1 MVHASMIH
9 SSLFIQSQNYAVL
22 TIFCCIKSA
31 IKLIDWLIDASGV
44 LEVSQRCTQVYKY
57 TFYLPTYLLIYLLTA
72 STAACYT
79 QDIDGVDLIT
89 YALYRCVNQS
99 SQPLHA
105 FAPPRLRTACWGSVS
120 CPLCTT
126 GSCMSCL
133 YVALCS
139 TCHCQLCNVSW
150 VCHGMLSCCAKL
162 VLSTSPVN
170 HCSDGLPV
178 V

>member
-1 MVHASMIH
+1 MHCQWWHSWWGSISGNCAVEDDGTVDEEVSGNCVVESRYCDSGMVHASMIH

-57 TFYLPTYLLIYLLTA
+57 TFYLPTYLLTYLFTYCTEMSINCGMLHTRHWW
-72 STAACYT
+72 SRFN
-79 QDIDGVDLIT
+79 T

-126 GSCMSCL
+126 GSCM
-133 YVALCS
+133 
-139 TCHCQLCNVSW
+139 
-150 VCHGMLSCCAKL
+150 
-162 VLSTSPVN
+162 
-170 HCSDGLPV
+170 
-178 V
+178 